1 MPPPFFLSH
10 MNRWKAFSLHLGISA
25 TIGTLVVGTML
36 LVWYPGPFFTAMG
49 GNDLVVILLG
59 VDVVLGPLV
68 TLVIFNPGKGMR
80 LLRMDLAIIG
90 TIQALALAYGVH
102 VIAEVR
108 PVYMVFT
115 VDRFDLVA
123 ANDLREAE
131 LARVADPA
139 FQGVPWGRPRTIAV
153 SSPADPREQMRII
166 ESAMAGAD
174 LQTFP
179 QYYVKYEALAARAL
193 KVSKPIAV
201 LRKRHPEESA
211 RIDRELA
218 ALGRREEELRFLP
231 LKARSRDYCV
241 LLDARDGA
249 VAGFLELI
257 PW

>member
-1 MPPPFFLSH
+1 
-10 MNRWKAFSLHLGISA
+10 MNRWKACSIHLGISA
-25 TIGTLVVGTML
+25 AIGSIVVGAML

-59 VDVVLGPLV
+59 VDVVLGPLI
-68 TLVIFNPGKGMR
+68 TLVIFNPAKGMR
-80 LLRMDLAIIG
+80 LLRLDLAVIG
-90 TIQALALAYGVH
+90 TVQALALAYGVH

-115 VDRFDLVA
+115 IDRFDLVA
-123 ANDLREAE
+123 ATDLREEE
-131 LARVADPA
+131 LARVADPE
-139 FQGVPWGRPRTIAV
+139 FKGVPWGRPRTVAV
-153 SSPADPREQMRII
+153 KSPADPREQIRVIQ
-166 ESAMAGAD
+166 SALAGAD

-193 KVSKPIAV
+193 KVSKPISA
-201 LRKRHPEESA
+201 LRQRHPEESA

-241 LLDARDGA
+241 LLDAKDGA
-249 VAGFLELI
+249 VAGFLELN

>member
-1 MPPPFFLSH
+1 
-10 MNRWKAFSLHLGISA
+10 MNRWKAASLHLGISA
-25 TIGTLVVGTML
+25 IIGTIVVGTML

-49 GNDLVVILLG
+49 GNDLVLILLG
-59 VDVVLGPLV
+59 VDVVLGPVV
-68 TLVIFNPGKGMR
+68 TLVIFNRGKGLR

-90 TIQALALAYGVH
+90 TIQAVALAYGVH

-123 ANDLREAE
+123 ANELDESE
-131 LARVADPA
+131 LARVADPQ
-139 FQGVPWGRPRTIAV
+139 FQGIPWGKPRTIAV
-153 SSPADPREQMRII
+153 KSPTEPSEQVRII
-166 ESAMAGAD
+166 QSALRGAD

-179 QYYVKYEALAARAL
+179 QYYVKYEALAPRAL
-193 KVSKPIAV
+193 KIAKPIAV
-201 LRKRHPEESA
+201 LRRRHPEEAA

-218 ALGRREEELRFLP
+218 QIGRKEEALRFLP

-241 LLDARDGA
+241 LLDAKDGS
-249 VAGFLELI
+249 VAGFLELY